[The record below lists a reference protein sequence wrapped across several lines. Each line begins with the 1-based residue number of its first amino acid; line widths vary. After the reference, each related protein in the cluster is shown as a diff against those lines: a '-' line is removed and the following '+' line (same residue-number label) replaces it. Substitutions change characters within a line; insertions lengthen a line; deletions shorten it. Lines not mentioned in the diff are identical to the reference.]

1 MAESMDLM
9 LHSMMSIEKTFLSLV
24 FVGLSWKII
33 TKTQFLALHLKM

>member
-1 MAESMDLM
+1 MAESMELM
-9 LHSMMSIEKTFLSLV
+9 LYTMMNIEKIFLSLV